1 MRWCV
6 RTTLTLDDDVA
17 VALERLR
24 RRRRE
29 PLKQVV
35 NAVLRAGLSALDAR
49 ATAPR
54 KPFRTQPM
62 SLGPPRLKN
71 LDNISDVL
79 AFAEGEDFR

>member
-1 MRWCV
+1 M

-17 VALERLR
+17 IALERLR

-35 NAVLRAGLSALDAR
+35 NAALRAGLSALEAR
-49 ATAPR
+49 PKATR
-54 KPFRTQPM
+54 EPFRTQPA

>member
-1 MRWCV
+1 M
-6 RTTLTLDDDVA
+6 RTTLTLEDDVA

-35 NAVLRAGLSALDAR
+35 NAVLRAGLSAMEAR
-49 ATAPR
+49 ATAPPTR
-54 KPFRTQPM
+54 FHTHPVT
-62 SLGPPRLKN
+62 LGTPRLKN